1 LVESLTKY
9 MEAVILEK
17 MYGNNMARQLTKY
30 TQRRYFSG
38 RAYAATAE
46 VGLIEADHERYLTYG
61 KGPVV
66 FAALKEL
73 LGEKKLNAA
82 LKQLIENHKYTLSA
96 TTDDLLRALFD
107 IADDSQKGLIQ
118 DWLTKVIE
126 YDLAINNAVVSELA
140 DGRYEVVIDV
150 KALRLSTDK
159 DGLVS
164 EIGIDESIK
173 VALYRA
179 YPGRRNTEVIS
190 IKNQL
195 INQTNLTVT
204 LIVEDKPSYVMIDP
218 NYTRLDKDLSNN
230 INKIEDK

>member
-1 LVESLTKY
+1 MS
-9 MEAVILEK
+9 
-17 MYGNNMARQLTKY
+17 RQLRKY

-38 RAYAATAE
+38 RAYARTAE
-46 VGLIEADHERYLTYG
+46 VGLIDADHERYLTYG

-66 FAALKEL
+66 FTALKEL
-73 LGEKKLNAA
+73 LGEQKLNTAF
-82 LKQLIENHKYTLSA
+82 KQLIESHQYGLSA
-96 TTDDLLRALFD
+96 TTDDLINALYD

-118 DWLTKVIE
+118 DWLTKIIE
-126 YDLAINNAVVSELA
+126 YDLSINNAVVSKLP

-150 KALRLSTDK
+150 KALRLLTDK

-173 VALYRA
+173 IALYPA
-179 YPGRRNTEVIS
+179 YPGRKNTEAIS

-195 INQTNLTVT
+195 INQENSTVT

-230 INKIEDK
+230 INKVEDK

>member
-1 LVESLTKY
+1 
-9 MEAVILEK
+9 MEAVILER
-17 MYGNNMARQLTKY
+17 MYGNTMARHLTKY

-38 RAYAATAE
+38 RSYARTAE
-46 VGLIEADHERYLTYG
+46 VGLIDADHERYLTYG

-66 FAALKEL
+66 FTALKEM
-73 LGEKKLNAA
+73 LGEQKLNSAF
-82 LKQLIENHKYTLSA
+82 KQLIESHKSTLSA
-96 TTDDLLRALFD
+96 TTDDLLSALYD
-107 IADDSQKGLIQ
+107 IAEDSQKDLIQ

-126 YDLAINNAVVSELA
+126 YDLAINKAVVSELP

-150 KALRLSTDK
+150 KALRLATDK
-159 DGLVS
+159 DGTVS

-173 VALYRA
+173 IALYPA
-179 YPGRRNTEVIS
+179 YPGRKNTEAIS
-190 IKNQL
+190 IKNQP
-195 INQTNLTVT
+195 INQTNSTVI